1 MRTLPQKGDVT
12 FPWSRIFVQT
22 LPLPLPPPRPII
34 YWESVRMAGW
44 NSNPHAVW
52 KVPPA
57 KWLSASSPSLGC
69 SFHGNRACLPPWD
82 PANALKDQGRVMDT
96 RAVEQKGAVWGKGTR
111 ASGIGDSVF
120 WEGHNGV
127 FAGGAGNLKTRV
139 EVTGV
144 RCSLRHQ
151 WRKQPLLSPVI
162 SYLTDS
168 FFQQRFIE
176 SLLSARLFWV
186 VVA

>member
-22 LPLPLPPPRPII
+22 PLPPPRPTI

-57 KWLSASSPSLGC
+57 KWLQACPPSLGC
-69 SFHGNRACLPPWD
+69 SFHGTEPARLPERLPPMLLRTR
-82 PANALKDQGRVMDT
+82 PVMDT
-96 RAVEQKGAVWGKGTR
+96 SRAVEQKGAVWGKGTR

-127 FAGGAGNLKTRV
+127 FAGGRGTWRPEWKSQVSVAASGTSDVGNNL
-139 EVTGV
+139 
-144 RCSLRHQ
+144 
-151 WRKQPLLSPVI
+151 LLSPVI

-176 SLLSARLFWV
+176 SLLPAGLFWV
-186 VVA
+186 VAA

>member
-1 MRTLPQKGDVT
+1 MRIRLRKVT
-12 FPWSRIFVQT
+12 SLSHDPVFLFK
-22 LPLPLPPPRPII
+22 LPPPTPANYLLGIGSYGRLEP
-34 YWESVRMAGW
+34 
-44 NSNPHAVW
+44 NPHAVW

-57 KWLSASSPSLGC
+57 GC
-69 SFHGNRACLPPWD
+69 SGPVPHPSAAVSMATEPACPPRD

-127 FAGGAGNLKTRV
+127 FAGRGGETWRPEWKSQVSVAASGTSDVNNLALASNQLFDWFILSTKVYRV
-139 EVTGV
+139 TAVCQT
-144 RCSLRHQ
+144 
-151 WRKQPLLSPVI
+151 LL
-162 SYLTDS
+162 
-168 FFQQRFIE
+168 
-176 SLLSARLFWV
+176 V